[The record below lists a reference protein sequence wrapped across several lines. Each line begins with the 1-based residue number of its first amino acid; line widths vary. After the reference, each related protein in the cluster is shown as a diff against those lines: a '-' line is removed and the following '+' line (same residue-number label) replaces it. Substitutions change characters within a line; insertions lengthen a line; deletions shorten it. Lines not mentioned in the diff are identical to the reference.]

1 MKEFK
6 ITYFFDEMH
15 YVRRFIYIE
24 SQQEAEKLVKSERD
38 QYISFT
44 DSRGIYHELHT
55 RHVRVIQIS
64 EYHIVLIKVQNR
76 KTHNISSTTH
86 IIGKG
91 V

>member
-1 MKEFK
+1 MREFK
-6 ITYFFDEMH
+6 ITYFFDEIH
-15 YVRRFIYIE
+15 YVRRFIFIE

-64 EYHIVLIKVQNR
+64 EYHRIDKSAKR
-76 KTHNISSTTH
+76 KDT
-86 IIGKG
+86 
-91 V
+91 

>member
-1 MKEFK
+1 MREFK
-6 ITYFFDEMH
+6 ITYFFDETH
-15 YVRRFIYIE
+15 YVRRFIFIE

-64 EYHIVLIKVQNR
+64 EYHRIDKSAKR
-76 KTHNISSTTH
+76 KDT
-86 IIGKG
+86 
-91 V
+91 

>member
-1 MKEFK
+1 MREFK
-6 ITYFFDEMH
+6 ITYFFDEIH
-15 YVRRFIYIE
+15 YVRRFIFFK

-64 EYHIVLIKVQNR
+64 EYHRIDKSAKR
-76 KTHNISSTTH
+76 KDT
-86 IIGKG
+86 
-91 V
+91 